1 MLFSCDWRETVPLD
15 QQRTVS
21 QFKTRPDAQR
31 KRAGRKALALRSY
44 CLLCR
49 GARRP
54 FTGLHDRAGAQ
65 LIESVGG
72 RFMAECATICS
83 FRYTACGYADPIGA
97 ATRLEPD
104 LARPINP
111 SYKQQAYKQQAYKHG
126 SPYPPPQQCFPRTA
140 SIASSSVAAVTTVL
154 TSSPLISTI
163 QLTR

>member
-1 MLFSCDWRETVPLD
+1 MPLHE
-15 QQRTVS
+15 QRTVS
-21 QFKTRPDAQR
+21 QFKTRRDAQR
-31 KRAGRKALALRSY
+31 KRRGRKALPLRSTASDRR
-44 CLLCR
+44 C

-97 ATRLEPD
+97 AARLEPD